1 MDRALDLQLLTSA
14 LGDHARLP
22 SPEELQRLLSEAEVS
37 LFTHQAD
44 VEPQLLDTG
53 WYLQSIATARRDL
66 DLYGTERQRQA
77 HQVSGHIF
85 DLTLQSGELNELEV
99 LQYTFAAQIAYMGG
113 GLIPNAAALARRLT
127 IVREPEQ
134 LADPS
139 TVSLEAGV
147 LLLALDR
154 PALYPL
160 LTTRINQ
167 LEAVAVDF
175 GDINNSEYASA
186 DGVIRGTRELT
197 TFLTYGSTNALTRAR
212 GHFRRALETTGEP
225 SDVESRWVAAHL
237 LQVADGLETS
247 SVWSVLPPNLPS
259 AARAMTLGDPPVLQL
274 WPPQMAFLTS
284 ETPGQPSPLDPS
296 VRRVILSFPT
306 SAGKSLLAQ
315 LFVTAHIVGGQGD
328 VCVVAPTHSLCRE
341 LSTSLR
347 RRLRTL
353 GHQLYVEPLLGLGKT
368 KPAAARVS
376 VMTPERLAG
385 RLRSDPAGLL
395 EEFGMFVID
404 EAHLVADTERGWR
417 LEETLSLLHHVTKTT
432 HHRIL
437 LLSAALEGRS
447 MRRMWWLGSMP
458 ATE

>member
-37 LFTHQAD
+37 LFTRQAD

-113 GLIPNAAALARRLT
+113 GLIPNAASLARRLT

-160 LTTRINQ
+160 LTTSYQPTR
-167 LEAVAVDF
+167 
-175 GDINNSEYASA
+175 S
-186 DGVIRGTRELT
+186 RGGR
-197 TFLTYGSTNALTRAR
+197 
-212 GHFRRALETTGEP
+212 FRRHKQFG
-225 SDVESRWVAAHL
+225 
-237 LQVADGLETS
+237 
-247 SVWSVLPPNLPS
+247 
-259 AARAMTLGDPPVLQL
+259 
-274 WPPQMAFLTS
+274 
-284 ETPGQPSPLDPS
+284 
-296 VRRVILSFPT
+296 
-306 SAGKSLLAQ
+306 
-315 LFVTAHIVGGQGD
+315 
-328 VCVVAPTHSLCRE
+328 VC
-341 LSTSLR
+341 
-347 RRLRTL
+347 
-353 GHQLYVEPLLGLGKT
+353 
-368 KPAAARVS
+368 
-376 VMTPERLAG
+376 
-385 RLRSDPAGLL
+385 
-395 EEFGMFVID
+395 FG
-404 EAHLVADTERGWR
+404 
-417 LEETLSLLHHVTKTT
+417 
-432 HHRIL
+432 
-437 LLSAALEGRS
+437 
-447 MRRMWWLGSMP
+447 
-458 ATE
+458 